1 MHNSNNIHLS
11 HMHNQLFTSSTN
23 NNNNQC
29 NINEIYCD
37 EPSSSIHNHLPLNV
51 NHSSSCRKILT
62 EKKGILCKHNDTD
75 VSHKLSLFK
84 DICDVCKDLLDQGE
98 IVYYCL
104 CEKFYHP
111 NCLIQINKNYT
122 SQPCNECLNSY
133 SAGIY
138 KLKSPISS
146 LNTNEKAYANE
157 NNINTPLR
165 SSASYFDKSTMIS
178 MDTNINQLENYEKI
192 CDLASQMNTESLA
205 EIIKLDN
212 NMSLLGTISAQKD
225 DAMMNVSFKR
235 NDVGDGNRIALSPI
249 TGINTPYSGKSKFMS
264 STASD
269 MFHKY
274 ENKNGSN
281 SGVGVENGNSNSNCG
296 GSSANNNLISSTPN
310 YKVDNSNSNSL
321 NNINNDIDN
330 SPEISFNKVR
340 QHLTFLSNKK
350 NEAPLSSSRCV
361 ASNNNTSNN
370 NNNNST
376 SSNKNINISLY
387 SIFETQVNNNNNSG
401 CCNINTNNNNNTTLN
416 SSLIN
421 SNISFRNLLYDDID
435 EETSCIHEDDDDKEN
450 CPPLP
455 KETSLSDSHTYSS
468 SSPQHNYDNLIE
480 CSIEGGISHIISDSN
495 KIVNIPISIDIQFNK
510 NIKPSSLNFNYSK
523 DTLLIFNTNELNIST
538 LLQILKIAY
547 DKMNNNDRIYS
558 NIFNINQFL
567 TKNALMSLLSSPNA
581 MNNFVETA
589 ILSYEDI
596 TKLILYAID
605 LSFEF
610 HSNVFSVLF
619 VTNVNDIHND
629 IDYSNHIREITMKL
643 KDTKINLLKQFTINC
658 IILDDISKTKSLSN
672 VHYISFLYELT
683 MICFGY
689 FYSPKNANEL
699 MKAMMLFYSTLEQLT
714 LLNVKLIIKGNKD
727 PSIYLEGMNYLV
739 NKKSHNNYEIY
750 VGGLLHKEKKIVN
763 LNADVIL
770 NNSDLALNLPL
781 LEVSCEYIVPK
792 AVFNS
797 NSDILLFNNNMNG
810 NNNLL
815 RHRTDYY
822 SLSIP
827 IITQHKEVLNSNTV
841 WFRYVITKTVNAVM
855 EGIEKFKAFQFDDA
869 SAKFY
874 EAKMNFDKMIQ
885 VHTSLFGYLQ
895 LLAEQSVL
903 GINNVSCSSNK
914 NNNNNNNNNIS
925 EDDCSFH
932 LSTVNTNSVNLSK
945 VLNLVMMIFNDLNFL
960 LESSKNKNINAI
972 CTVYSIGEALSFYRC
987 VMLDDERF
995 IGDNL
1000 Y

>member
-1 MHNSNNIHLS
+1 MHNSNNIHLN
-11 HMHNQLFTSSTN
+11 HMHNQMLSSSN

-37 EPSSSIHNHLPLNV
+37 EPSTYNHLPLNV

-62 EKKGILCKHNDTD
+62 EKKGVLCKHNDTD
-75 VSHKLSLFK
+75 ISHKLSLFK

-122 SQPCNECLNSY
+122 SQPCNECLNNY

-165 SSASYFDKSTMIS
+165 SSSSYFDKSTMIS

-212 NMSLLGTISAQKD
+212 NMSLLGTISAHKD
-225 DAMMNVSFKR
+225 DAMLNVSFKR
-235 NDVGDGNRIALSPI
+235 NEGIGEGNGNRIALSPI
-249 TGINTPYSGKSKFMS
+249 NGTNTPYSGKSKFMS

-274 ENKNGSN
+274 ENKNVNS
-281 SGVGVENGNSNSNCG
+281 SGVGVNNTNNNLNN
-296 GSSANNNLISSTPN
+296 SANNNLISSTPN

-350 NEAPLSSSRCV
+350 NEPPISSRCV
-361 ASNNNTSNN
+361 ASNNNT

-387 SIFETQVNNNNNSG
+387 SIFETQVNNNSN
-401 CCNINTNNNNNTTLN
+401 CNINNTNVNSNNNNTTLN

-421 SNISFRNLLYDDID
+421 SNVSFRNLLYDDID

-455 KETSLSDSHTYSS
+455 KETSLSESHSCSS
-468 SSPQHNYDNLIE
+468 SAQHNYDSLIE

-510 NIKPSSLNFNYSK
+510 NIKPSALNINYSK

-558 NIFNINQFL
+558 NIFNLNQFL
-567 TKNALMSLLSSPNA
+567 SKNALMSLLSSPNA
-581 MNNFVETA
+581 MNSFVETA

-619 VTNVNDIHND
+619 VTNVNDIHNEV
-629 IDYSNHIREITMKL
+629 DYSNNIREITTKL
-643 KDTKINLLKQFTINC
+643 KETKINLLKQFTINC

-750 VGGLLHKEKKIVN
+750 IGGLLHKEKKIVN

-781 LEVSCEYIVPK
+781 LEISCEYIVPK

-797 NSDILLFNNNMNG
+797 NNSDIVLFNNVS
-810 NNNLL
+810 NNLL

-841 WFRYVITKTVNAVM
+841 WFRYVIAKTVNAIM
-855 EGIEKFKAFQFDDA
+855 EGIEKFKTLQFDDA

-903 GINNVSCSSNK
+903 GINNVSCG
-914 NNNNNNNNNIS
+914 NNNINTNNNNNIS

-960 LESSKNKNINAI
+960 LESSKSKNINAI

>member
-1 MHNSNNIHLS
+1 MHNSNVPLNHVHL
-11 HMHNQLFTSSTN
+11 QTLSSAGHR
-23 NNNNQC
+23 QC
-29 NINEIYCD
+29 NIDEIYCD
-37 EPSSSIHNHLPLNV
+37 EPSTHNHLPIPAH
-51 NHSSSCRKILT
+51 HSSSCRKILT
-62 EKKGILCKHNDTD
+62 EKKGVLGKHNIDTD
-75 VSHKLSLFK
+75 TGHKPSSLFK

-104 CEKFYHP
+104 CERFYHP
-111 NCLIQINKNYT
+111 NCLVQVNKNYT
-122 SQPCNECLNSY
+122 SQPCNECLSCY

-157 NNINTPLR
+157 HNINTPLR
-165 SSASYFDKSTMIS
+165 SSSSYFDKSTMIS
-178 MDTNINQLENYEKI
+178 MDTNINQLENYDKI
-192 CDLASQMNTESLA
+192 CDLASQMNAESLA

-212 NMSLLGTISAQKD
+212 NMSLLGNVSANKD
-225 DAMMNVSFKR
+225 DTVLNVSFKR
-235 NDVGDGNRIALSPI
+235 NEGGNEGNANRIALSPI

-264 STASD
+264 ATASD
-269 MFHKY
+269 MFHK
-274 ENKNGSN
+274 NVNS
-281 SGVGVENGNSNSNCG
+281 SGVNTSNNNNSSN
-296 GSSANNNLISSTPN
+296 SANNNLISSTPN
-310 YKVDNSNSNSL
+310 YKVDNGNSNSL
-321 NNINNDIDN
+321 NNVNNDIDN

-350 NEAPLSSSRCV
+350 NEPPISARGV
-361 ASNNNTSNN
+361 ASNNN
-370 NNNNST
+370 NSA

-387 SIFETQVNNNNNSG
+387 SIFETQVNSNSSNGNINNNN
-401 CCNINTNNNNNTTLN
+401 INTTLN
-416 SSLIN
+416 SSLLN
-421 SNISFRNLLYDDID
+421 SNVSFRNLLYDDID
-435 EETSCIHEDDDDKEN
+435 EETSCVHEDDEDKEN

-455 KETSLSDSHTYSS
+455 KETSLSELHSS
-468 SSPQHNYDNLIE
+468 SNYDSLIE

-495 KIVNIPISIDIQFNK
+495 KIVNIPISIDVQFNK
-510 NIKPSSLNFNYSK
+510 SIKPTSLNINYSK

-547 DKMNNNDRIYS
+547 DKMSNNDRIYS
-558 NIFNINQFL
+558 NIFNVNQFL
-567 TKNALMSLLSSPNA
+567 TKSALMALLSSPNA
-581 MNNFVETA
+581 LNSFVETA
-589 ILSYEDI
+589 ILSYDDI
-596 TKLILYAID
+596 TKLILYAVD

-619 VTNVNDIHND
+619 VTNVNDIHSEV
-629 IDYSNHIREITMKL
+629 DYTTNIREITAKL
-643 KDTKINLLKQFTINC
+643 KETKINLLKQFTINC

-683 MICFGY
+683 MVCFGY

-699 MKAMMLFYSTLEQLT
+699 MKAMMLFYSTLEQLA

-739 NKKSHNNYEIY
+739 NKKSHNNYEVY

-781 LEVSCEYIVPK
+781 LEVSCEFIVPK
-792 AVFNS
+792 AVFN
-797 NSDILLFNNNMNG
+797 NHNDMLMLNNVS
-810 NNNLL
+810 NLL
-815 RHRTDYY
+815 RHRTDYH

-841 WFRYVITKTVNAVM
+841 WFRYVMTKTVSAVM
-855 EGIEKFKAFQFDDA
+855 EGIEKFKALQFDDA

-903 GINNVSCSSNK
+903 GMNNVSCG
-914 NNNNNNNNNIS
+914 NNTNTNNIS

-960 LESSKNKNINAI
+960 LENSRSKNINAI